1 MVALQ
6 FIRLTSFY
14 QKLVFVVRAVD
25 LDQLLWIFLEL
36 LSNMTERCLPP
47 RVGLV
52 RLLNPDVPSTLPSES
67 FFA

>member
-6 FIRLTSFY
+6 FVRLTSFY
-14 QKLVFVVRAVD
+14 QKLAFVVRAID
-25 LDQLLWIFLEL
+25 LNQLLWIFLEL

-47 RVGLV
+47 RLGLV